1 MTDSEMLTEARAIL
15 LRTRDELGA
24 IRSRVPGLEAATRW
38 RSRAADEFADALGEW
53 TRSLRRIDDELDRW
67 EAALAAAQARAA
79 GSTGASG

>member
-1 MTDSEMLTEARAIL
+1 MLTEARAIL
-15 LRTRDELGA
+15 LRARDELGA
-24 IRSRVPGLEAATRW
+24 IRSRVPALEAATRW